1 MKISTKCVQSGY
13 QSKNGEARIMPIV
26 QSTTFQYDTPEE
38 MADLFDL
45 KKSGYFY
52 TRLGNPTLGGFEDK
66 MTALEGGVGAMATA
80 SGMSATMISIL
91 NLVKAG
97 ENFLSSSEIYGGTF
111 NLFEHT
117 FKKMGIEC
125 RFFRPE
131 ATAAEIEA
139 LIDDKTKAIFCET
152 IANPAGTVFDFEKVV
167 KIAEKYGICT
177 VCDNTI
183 ATPFICRPIEFGI
196 NVVMHAST
204 KYLDGHA
211 TSVGGIIVDGGNF
224 EFKGNPRYPDYN
236 QPDVSYHGLVFA
248 DTGAGCY
255 ILRARTVFMRDLGAQ
270 MAPMNAFLTNLG
282 VETLH
287 LRMKAHS
294 ENALKVAEMLEGN
307 DAVEWVSYPG
317 LKNDKNHTL
326 AEKYFD
332 GGLASGMVT
341 FGIKGGVDEAI
352 KFQKALKLIKIVTHI
367 ADARS
372 CVLHPA
378 STTHRQLSEEA
389 LKSCGISKNL
399 IRLSIGIEDADD
411 IVEDVKNALAASQK

>member
-38 MADLFDL
+38 MTELFDL
-45 KKSGYFY
+45 KKAGYFY
-52 TRLGNPTLGGFEDK
+52 TRLGNPTLGGLEDK
-66 MTALEGGVGAMATA
+66 ISALEGGVGAMATA
-80 SGMSATMISIL
+80 SGMSATMMAIL
-91 NLVKAG
+91 NVVKTG

-131 ATAAEIEA
+131 AEASEIEA
-139 LIDDKTKAIFCET
+139 LIDDNTKAIFCET

-167 KIAEKYGICT
+167 GIAKKYGIVT

-183 ATPFICRPIEFGI
+183 ATPIICRPIELGI
-196 NVVMHAST
+196 NVVTHAST
-204 KYLDGHA
+204 KYIDGHA

-224 EFKGNPRYPDYN
+224 RFKGNKRYPDYN
-236 QPDVSYHGLVFA
+236 EPDVSYHGLVFA
-248 DTGAGCY
+248 DAGVGCY

-282 VETLH
+282 AETLH

-294 ENALKVAEMLEGN
+294 YNALKVAEMLNGN
-307 DAVEWVSYPG
+307 ENVEWVSYPG
-317 LKNDKNHTL
+317 LPTDKNHAL
-326 AEKYFD
+326 CEKYFD

-341 FGIKGGVDEAI
+341 FGIKGGEEEAI

-378 STTHRQLSEEA
+378 STTHRQLSDEGLA
-389 LKSCGISKNL
+389 SCGITRNL
-399 IRLSIGIEDADD
+399 VRLSIGIEDAED
-411 IVEDVKNALAASQK
+411 IVEDVRQALAASQK

>member
-1 MKISTKCVQSGY
+1 MKISTKCVQAGY

-38 MADLFDL
+38 MTELFDL
-45 KKSGYFY
+45 KKTGYFY
-52 TRLGNPTLGGFEDK
+52 TRLGNPTLGGLEEK
-66 MTALEGGVGAMATA
+66 IAALEGGVGAMATA
-80 SGMSATMISIL
+80 SGMSATMIAVL
-91 NLVKAG
+91 NLVKTG

-125 RFFRPE
+125 RFFSPE
-131 ATAAEIEA
+131 ATAAEIES
-139 LIDDKTKAIFCET
+139 LIDDNTKAIFIET
-152 IANPAGTVFDFEKVV
+152 IANPAGTVIDFEKVV
-167 KIAEKYGICT
+167 AVAEKYGIAT

-183 ATPFICRPIEFGI
+183 ATPVICRPIEFGV
-196 NVVMHAST
+196 NVVTHAST
-204 KYLDGHA
+204 KYIDGHA

-224 EFKGNPRYPDYN
+224 EFSGNPRYPDYN
-236 QPDVSYHGLVFA
+236 EPDISYHGLVFSSM
-248 DTGAGCY
+248 GAGCY
-255 ILRARTVFMRDLGAQ
+255 ITRARTVFMRDLGAQ

-282 VETLH
+282 AETLH

-294 ENALKVAEMLEGN
+294 SNALKVAEMLAVNEN
-307 DAVEWVSYPG
+307 VEWVSYPG
-317 LKNDKNHTL
+317 LPTDKNHKL

-332 GGLASGMVT
+332 GGLSSGMVT
-341 FGIKGGVDEAI
+341 FGIKGGEEEAI

-378 STTHRQLSEEA
+378 STTHRQLSDEA
-389 LKSCGISKNL
+389 LLSCGISRNL
-399 IRLSIGIEDADD
+399 VRLSIGIEDAED
-411 IVEDVKNALAASQK
+411 IVEDVRNALATSQK